1 MIAESDMRSDGG
13 YAVLPGNRGS
23 QMFRAERPTLAVCKS
38 MVIST
43 IMLSRF
49 AIPLGGDRQ
58 VPLSFVVGL
67 VHLAVIAVLTGCAFS
82 PRRLIATTLM
92 VLVVLFETL
101 LIHRHFSAL
110 SVAYVFAIYLPLA
123 LTTSLDPRIHLKK
136 LWDSFISMA
145 TLLGVLAMIQVMLQ
159 VARPGLF
166 LDPISLVPERFL
178 LSNYNT
184 TYPVMR
190 GVIELLKPN
199 GMFTVEPSF
208 LSQILGLGLLGE
220 LIYQRRPLRIAL
232 LGVSLVSSFSGT
244 GLLIVLVSLFFLSN
258 PRVILATVL
267 VAVAAAELVNVS
279 GYGEAFAS
287 RTSELSHP
295 GTSGH
300 ERFVAPFTAISDSW
314 SESTPIA
321 LFGHGAGQ
329 VTAIDNGLDANYSAI
344 PKVAIEYGIVGLVAF
359 TFMWISMFE
368 GLEMHRSL
376 VVALL
381 LYYLIV
387 SGALLQPFTVFSL
400 WGLALGFARKRNA
413 AGSASVHPFLS
424 WEPAQR

>member
-1 MIAESDMRSDGG
+1 MIAESVMRSNAA
-13 YAVLPGNRGS
+13 YALLPGSRGKMTLRS
-23 QMFRAERPTLAVCKS
+23 ERSTLAVCKS

-49 AIPLGGDRQ
+49 AIPLGGDKQ
-58 VPLSFVVGL
+58 VPVSFVVGL
-67 VHLAVIAVLTGCAFS
+67 LHLAVIAVLTGCAFS
-82 PRRLIATTLM
+82 PRRLMATAL
-92 VLVVLFETL
+92 VILVVLFETFL
-101 LIHRHFSAL
+101 VHRHFSAL

-123 LTTSLDPRIHLKK
+123 LSTNLAPRIYMKK

-145 TLLGVLAMIQVMLQ
+145 TLLGILALVQVALQ
-159 VARPGLF
+159 VARPGFF

-184 TYPVMR
+184 TYPVLR
-190 GVIELLKPN
+190 GVLELLKPN

-220 LIYQRRPLRIAL
+220 LIYRRRLMRIVL
-232 LGVSLVSSFSGT
+232 LGASLISAFSGT

-258 PRVILATVL
+258 PRAILATVL
-267 VAVAAAELVNVS
+267 VAAAAAELVNVS

-314 SESTPIA
+314 SESVPIA

-344 PKVAIEYGIVGLVAF
+344 PKVAIEYGILGLAAF
-359 TFMWISMFE
+359 ALMWISMFA
-368 GLEMHRSL
+368 GLAMHRAL

-400 WGLALGFARKRNA
+400 WGLALGFARKRSAPGNA
-413 AGSASVHPFLS
+413 RVQAA
-424 WEPAQR
+424 